1 MNDSPARSS
10 AIKANVRLAVAG
22 GGTGGHIFPGIAI
35 AREAQLRWPH
45 AEILFIGTERGLES
59 RVVPREGFRLKTIL
73 ASGLKGKRGIA
84 LWKGLLALPSGL
96 LDSWHILRQFAPDVV
111 IGVGG
116 YASGPPVLAAAM
128 MGIPVLLQEQ
138 NAFPGATNRILKR
151 FVRKVATAFPE
162 CERYFGKKAVL
173 TGNPVRQ
180 GFVWQPA
187 RMESDSFRVLVFGGS
202 QGAHALNHAM
212 QEALLNLEN
221 HLPSLFFVHQTGKI
235 DYSRT
240 LEAYRQAG
248 ARADVRPFF
257 EDMPDQF
264 ENADLIICR
273 AGATTIAEL
282 TAAGKAAIL
291 VPFPQA
297 ADNHQQRNAE
307 SLSHAGAAEM
317 ILQRELSGPGL
328 AGRIGYYR
336 DHPEKL
342 AQMREKS
349 RSLGRP
355 EAARRIVDLIE
366 DSIHV

>member
-1 MNDSPARSS
+1 VNDSSARSS
-10 AIKANVRLAVAG
+10 AVEANVRLAVAG

-35 AREAQLRWPH
+35 AREAQLRWPQ
-45 AEILFIGTERGLES
+45 AEILFIGTGRGLES
-59 RVVPREGFRLKTIL
+59 LVVPREGFRLKTIS
-73 ASGLKGKRGIA
+73 ASGLKGKQGIA

-128 MGIPVLLQEQ
+128 MGIPTLLQEQ
-138 NAFPGATNRILKR
+138 NAFPGATNRIMKR
-151 FVRKVATAFPE
+151 FVRRVATAFPE

-180 GFVWQPA
+180 GFVGQSTRLGNGP
-187 RMESDSFRVLVFGGS
+187 FRVLIFGGS
-202 QGAHALNHAM
+202 QGARAINQAV
-212 QEALLNLEN
+212 QEALPDLEN
-221 HLPSLFFVHQTGKI
+221 HLPSLHFVHQTGEK

-240 LEAYRQAG
+240 WEGYRQAG
-248 ARADVRPFF
+248 AKADVRPFF

-307 SLSHAGAAEM
+307 SLSRVGAAEM
-317 ILQRELSGPGL
+317 ILQKDLTGPGL

-342 AQMREKS
+342 AQMREMS

-366 DSIHV
+366 ELIHV